1 MRASEFPGILP
12 IAGFG
17 FKASP
22 NNSNNQQQNKVNTT
36 QVQQSVQQSVQ
47 QNVVSTSKEQSVP
60 QPQSKVQ
67 TVRAV
72 PRGGNFSLANA
83 YKTIADKHGVV
94 EKRELGNDK
103 FDIEAVKRAIVQY
116 AESRSSESDFFL
128 TLKSATPEVDGNN
141 VVLNVDNKYSMEL
154 LTPNR
159 QRIEGAIATF
169 VNNGGVKLSINVVE
183 IQNRVTKPVYI
194 TAAAK
199 LEHFIELNPTVAD
212 FVELLGLELE

>member
-12 IAGFG
+12 IEGFG
-17 FKASP
+17 YKASP
-22 NNSNNQQQNKVNTT
+22 NNTNNQQQNRVNTVP
-36 QVQQSVQQSVQ
+36 VQQLVQES
-47 QNVVSTSKEQSVP
+47 VVSESKGLGASQP
-60 QPQSKVQ
+60 QPKTEPVK
-67 TVRAV
+67 AV
-72 PRGGNFSLANA
+72 PRVGKFSLSDA

-94 EKRELGNDK
+94 EKREIGSDK
-103 FDIEAVKRAIVQY
+103 FDLEAVKRAIIKY

-128 TLKSATPEVDGNN
+128 TLKSATPVVDGNN
-141 VVLNVDNKYSMEL
+141 VVLNVDNQYSMEI

-169 VNNGGVKLSINVVE
+169 VNNGAVKLSINVVE
-183 IQNRVTKPVYI
+183 LQNRVNKPVYI

>member
-36 QVQQSVQQSVQ
+36 QVQQSVQQ
-47 QNVVSTSKEQSVP
+47 NVVSTSKEPGVHQP
-60 QPQSKVQ
+60 QPKVQ